1 MTDEQQAAAG
11 HLRYLEI
18 GFQPLLKNAFPARTD
33 FIDTRFRWANVRAY
47 EVQKKSILGR
57 LGAKIVFFAKALGIS
72 TRQDYDVVV
81 TRCLGPVNSFG
92 QSGLA
97 HLARELMGGLFRF
110 LVLYAAR
117 GKRVRLVVIDQ
128 TDHLTIHPRDR
139 RLAWSCDLYFKRE
152 LADNHWHTLEA
163 VLPRGAC
170 IGVMT
175 KASVGAKLRSKLR
188 PIALGI
194 EAAAILPPSPNAEK
208 MYDLFY
214 CGFSLEIPVREGLR
228 DVLTKLKDRGWRV
241 HVPEERLNSNEFQKA
256 IRQSRLCL
264 SPGGSGW
271 DCYRHYEVVAYG
283 SVPLFNYRSICTIAP
298 FRHEEHC
305 FYYDPQADLVKQ
317 LETWLARPAKTLDQI
332 VAAAQ
337 EHLKSHFT
345 FEALAVYVDKEIE
358 RLPHG

>member
-1 MTDEQQAAAG
+1 MNDDRQFVG
-11 HLRYLEI
+11 SDLRYLEI
-18 GFQPLLKNAFPARTD
+18 GFQPLLKNAFPTQTD

-47 EVQKKSILGR
+47 EVQKKGLLAR
-57 LGAKIVFFAKALGIS
+57 LGAKTVEFAHAVCIS

-97 HLARELMGGLFRF
+97 HLARVIIGDVLRI

-139 RLAWSCDLYFKRE
+139 RLAWWCDLYFKRE

-170 IGVMT
+170 IGAMRHT
-175 KASVGAKLRSKLR
+175 SVGVKLRSKLR
-188 PIALGI
+188 PFALGI
-194 EAAAILPPSPNAEK
+194 EAAAVLPPSPNAEK
-208 MYDLFY
+208 AYDLFY
-214 CGFSLEIPVREGLR
+214 CGLSSEIPARESLR
-228 DVLTKLKDRGWRV
+228 DVLTVLKERGWRV
-241 HVPEERLNSNEFQKA
+241 HAPEQRINSNDFQAA
-256 IRQSRLCL
+256 IRQSRFCL
-264 SPGGSGW
+264 SPGGAGW

-283 SVPLFNYRSICTIAP
+283 SVPLFNYRSICMSAP
-298 FRHEEHC
+298 FRNEEHC
-305 FYYDPQADLVKQ
+305 FYYDPQADIVKQ
-317 LETWLARPAKTLDQI
+317 LETWLVLSATKLDQM

-345 FEALAVYVDKEIE
+345 FESLAIYVNKEIE
-358 RLPHG
+358 RLPHR